1 MRSLLFLYQMIG
13 EHVALFYHW
22 EQTCV
27 PAIRETDSMRGKLLF
42 VVEYCGEDDM
52 RIVLDTYGADQGAEV
67 FVEGAK
73 RALLEMPELS
83 FLFVGDEEKLTE
95 LLQGFPNDKG
105 AILRASD
112 VIDNTD
118 DPISAIRSKP
128 DSSMVVALK
137 ELKTGEV
144 DGMLSSGSTGALLAG
159 ATLYIGRIKGVSRA
173 ALSTLLPSFLNR
185 DKTTMLLDI
194 GANADIS
201 PELALTFAKMAM
213 VYSKSIRAISSPTV
227 GLLNI
232 GTEPGKGN
240 QFAKN
245 TFPLLESFFRS
256 NFVGNVEARDL
267 LIADAD
273 IVVSDGFTGNIA
285 IKTIEGTA
293 IAMSKLLKEGVYRS
307 FSTKLGGALMKP
319 VFYDLKSIFDSNEY
333 GSAPLLGLRKPVF
346 KAHGSSTARGIE
358 TGILTL
364 ARFIQEKVVDTISQ
378 SLKEEEE

>member
-1 MRSLLFLYQMIG
+1 
-13 EHVALFYHW
+13 
-22 EQTCV
+22 
-27 PAIRETDSMRGKLLF
+27 
-42 VVEYCGEDDM
+42 M
-52 RIVLDTYGADQGAEV
+52 RIVLDTYGADQGVEI

-83 FLFVGDEEKLTE
+83 FLFVGDEEKLTN
-95 LLQGFPNDKG
+95 LLQDFPKDKG
-105 AILRASD
+105 TILCARE
-112 VIDNTD
+112 VITNTE
-118 DPISAIRSKP
+118 DPISTIRSKP
-128 DSSMVVALK
+128 DSSMVVALR
-137 ELKTGEV
+137 ELKSGAV
-144 DGMLSSGSTGALLAG
+144 DGMLSAGSTGALLAG

-173 ALSTLLPSFLNR
+173 ALCTLLPSFHNR

-201 PELALTFAKMAM
+201 PELALTFAKMAI

-245 TFPLLESFFRS
+245 TFPLLESFFGS
-256 NFVGNVEARDL
+256 AFFGNVEARDL
-267 LIADAD
+267 LITNAD
-273 IVVSDGFTGNIA
+273 IVISDGFTGNVA

-293 IAMSKLLKEGVYRS
+293 LAMSMLLKEGVYRS
-307 FSTKLGGALMKP
+307 FSTKLGATLMKP
-319 VFYDLKSIFDSNEY
+319 VFHDLKSIFDSNEY
-333 GSAPLLGLRKPVF
+333 GSAPLLGLKKPVF
-346 KAHGSSTARGIE
+346 KAHGSSTERGIE

-364 ARFIQEKVVDTISQ
+364 AQFIHEEVIDSISQ

>member
-1 MRSLLFLYQMIG
+1 
-13 EHVALFYHW
+13 
-22 EQTCV
+22 
-27 PAIRETDSMRGKLLF
+27 
-42 VVEYCGEDDM
+42 M

-95 LLQGFPNDKG
+95 LLQGFLNDKG

-144 DGMLSSGSTGALLAG
+144 DGMLSAGSTGALLAG

-245 TFPLLESFFRS
+245 TFPLLESFFGS

-267 LIADAD
+267 LVTDAD